1 MKLPKGVVVRLLYV
15 PDSDITSDCKVLDVE
30 ITEAIQ
36 YIDALAVGKATIDVE
51 VDSSVANRIFGI
63 AMDHKHGTVQ
73 LKRDLVKDP
82 LMGLVVETGTKWYQ
96 TKVPVMDSKDFIP
109 TTKYPQNY
117 MALVE
122 LDADKPGLVRIWE
135 VALVSQK
142 GLFFVTTQCTY
153 EAQCYLDSDGFKCP
167 YFERVKPR
175 HELVGLLRHLFLE
188 TMPSDIPSSDEWLP
202 PADPQEPWPGQ
213 GIVLWWN
220 CAMQY
225 GVILT
230 TEGVARIHWS
240 NVKRF
245 ADGLICLEEGE
256 IVNYEELGTP
266 FQTYERETNLK
277 LEAFGVRGVVLDSD
291 GDVLAI

>member
-1 MKLPKGVVVRLLYV
+1 MQLPKGVEVCLLYIDDATGDV
-15 PDSDITSDCKVLDVE
+15 NLNVE
-30 ITEAIQ
+30 ITETNQ
-36 YIDALAVGKATIDVE
+36 YIDSLAVGKATIDVK
-51 VDSSVANRIFGI
+51 VDPSVANRIFGI
-63 AMDHKHGTVQ
+63 AIDHKHGTVQ

-153 EAQCYLDSDGFKCP
+153 EVQCYLDGSVLKCP
-167 YFERVKPR
+167 FFQTVKPAPMFV
-175 HELVGLLRHLFLE
+175 ELFFKLFTLE
-188 TMPSDIPSSDEWLP
+188 LAEKLPPISEYRP

-220 CAMQY
+220 SAMQY
-225 GVILT
+225 GMILT

-256 IVNYEELGTP
+256 IVNYDELGTP

-277 LEAFGVRGVVLDSD
+277 LEAFGVSGVVLDSD